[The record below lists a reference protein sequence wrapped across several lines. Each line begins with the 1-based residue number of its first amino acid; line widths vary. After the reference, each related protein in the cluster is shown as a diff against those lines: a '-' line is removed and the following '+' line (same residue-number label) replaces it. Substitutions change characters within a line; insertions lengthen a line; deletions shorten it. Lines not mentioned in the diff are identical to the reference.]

1 MLLKFLFL
9 WEVESA
15 GFSDDGIPKPVRF
28 PKQTQLL
35 FSMQSQ
41 DFGGGG
47 GGGERYGEG
56 EHWLW

>member
-47 GGGERYGEG
+47 WWWGEVWRR
-56 EHWLW
+56 